1 MKIFI
6 AVIPAAV
13 VIGGFVGAEL
23 MDSSFSITGAVVGGV
38 GTAAVLLGL
47 GAFFDAQER
56 KRKEKALQPEMRAVF
71 DRMFGNDASQKQQHS
86 KSAPRPKS
94 RRPAPT
100 PQKKSQSPQEVYL
113 SSTSGLIAA
122 QLIPK
127 YSNPKEAF
135 GALMTN
141 KRASGYLFGFHDSL
155 LQRLGLYDP
164 NNKETS
170 VGLMER
176 SYKNIFG
183 EQAGYALFSSSLH
196 SQDDPEFL
204 EGRINGGN
212 EIVQYLEEKVP
223 PLGLGRI
230 LILGMET

>member
-6 AVIPAAV
+6 AVILAAI

-56 KRKEKALQPEMRAVF
+56 KRKEKALPPEMRAVF
-71 DRMFGNDASQKQQHS
+71 DRMFGNDTSSRQQHA
-86 KSAPRPKS
+86 KSSPRPQTQ
-94 RRPAPT
+94 RPAPAT
-100 PQKKSQSPQEVYL
+100 QKNSSSPQDMYL
-113 SSTSGLIAA
+113 STTSGLVAA
-122 QLIPK
+122 QLMPK
-127 YSNPKEAF
+127 YSSTKEAF

-141 KRASGYLFGFHDSL
+141 KRAAGYLFGFHDSL
-155 LQRLGLYDP
+155 LQRIGLYDP
-164 NNKETS
+164 NNKGNS

-176 SYKNIFG
+176 SYKNLFG

-196 SQDDPEFL
+196 SQDDPEFV
-204 EGRINGGN
+204 EGRLNGGN

-230 LILGMET
+230 LILGMEA

>member
-1 MKIFI
+1 MKLFI
-6 AVIPAAV
+6 AVILAAI

-56 KRKEKALQPEMRAVF
+56 KRKEKALPPEMRAVF
-71 DRMFGNDASQKQQHS
+71 DRMFGKDTSSRPQHS
-86 KSAPRPKS
+86 KPAPRPQTQ
-94 RRPAPT
+94 RPVPP
-100 PQKKSQSPQEVYL
+100 PQKSFANPQEVYL
-113 SSTSGLIAA
+113 STTSGLIAVK
-122 QLIPK
+122 LMPK
-127 YSNPKEAF
+127 YSSPKEAF

-155 LQRLGLYDP
+155 LQRIGLYDP
-164 NNKETS
+164 SDKNNS
-170 VGLMER
+170 VKLMEK
-176 SYKNIFG
+176 SYKNLFG

-196 SQDDPEFL
+196 FQDDPGFV
-204 EGRINGGN
+204 EGRMNGGN

-230 LILGMET
+230 LILGMEA